1 MFTIEDVEPPVGINN
16 QPIPL
21 PDNSNYPRVVDNIL
35 TTLKKHNPK
44 FASSSVVSTWTRH
57 FKSPECR
64 AVLSDMF
71 WYSLVKI
78 DNRPNLKEYKKSLLE
93 RISYNYIQVF
103 VNVPM
108 QEKEIFFENFFDCIA
123 QGVFY
128 SMFFSYPKSRFR
140 LNSEEFKSRLYEI
153 VSKKVTGI
161 SVKNQGFN
169 NWVLELGAGNVLKRH
184 SVSQGGPRTSER
196 FPSMKVKKQSR
207 QTLQQLR
214 YSPLVSRYLH
224 SKRYEAINS
233 VPTWNMR
240 YTTRNIQKEK
250 ETEKKHAYYK
260 KLAIDTEKQSKDRDK
275 QFLETS
281 FKIDEKIKEEH
292 KKYRLFVNR
301 ITGET
306 KQVIRDGPSDLAK
319 KLVSFDAL
327 LGPDK
332 KSGYISLSKL
342 K

>member
-1 MFTIEDVEPPVGINN
+1 MCVNN

-21 PDNSNYPRVVDNIL
+21 PDNSNFPRVIDNIL

-44 FASSSVVSTWTRH
+44 FVNQAVVSTWTRH

-71 WYSLVKI
+71 WYCLVKI
-78 DNRPNLKEYKKSLLE
+78 DKRSNLAEYKKSLLD

-108 QEKEIFFENFFDCIA
+108 QDKEIFFENFFDCIA

-153 VSKKVTGI
+153 VSKKITGI

-184 SVSQGGPRTSER
+184 SGSQGSQRSGER
-196 FPSMKVKKQSR
+196 NLSGQSKR
-207 QTLQQLR
+207 KTGQTLQQLR
-214 YSPLVSRYLH
+214 YSPLVTRYLK

-233 VPTWNMR
+233 VPSWNMR
-240 YTTRNIQKEK
+240 YTVRNIDKER
-250 ETEKKHAYYK
+250 ETEKKHSYYK
-260 KLAIDTEKQSKDRDK
+260 KLALDTEKRSKERDLLI
-275 QFLETS
+275 QETS
-281 FKIDEKIKEEH
+281 SKIDEKIVEAH
-292 KKYRLFVNR
+292 RKYKRFVNR
-301 ITGET
+301 IVRKT
-306 KQVIRDGPSDLAK
+306 KQVIKEGPGEYAK
-319 KLVSFDAL
+319 KIVSIDSL

-342 K
+342 KF